1 MMGEASVCERVVAEE
16 EGLSCWGGRPRL
28 AFRVITQIGSDL
40 ICTETTF
47 EPVPEYQG
55 AAPQA

>member
-1 MMGEASVCERVVAEE
+1 MMGEGSVCERVVAEE

-28 AFRVITQIGSDL
+28 AFRVITQIGSDS
-40 ICTETTF
+40 ICTEITF
-47 EPVPEYQG
+47 EPVRACQG